1 MRSENI
7 ADRLSNVELSIAVT
21 SDMSPTFSL
30 LLFYV
35 RDDGETVADS
45 MQFTVQPCFDN
56 EVCVCLSVCVY
67 VCACLSVCVCVYVCV
82 CLCVCA
88 LAFMCVFV
96 C

>member
-1 MRSENI
+1 MGEEEEIVRSENI

-56 EVCVCLSVCVY
+56 EVCVCVY
-67 VCACLSVCVCVYVCV
+67 VCACLSVRVCLCVCVYVCV
-82 CLCVCA
+82 CLCVC
-88 LAFMCVFV
+88 VR
-96 C
+96 